1 MSFFRKLLVG
11 VVSLMVVLGIYLLY
25 TGLNKTPPIDIDRR
39 VGVADSNIDILPGK
53 GGKIGDA
60 QIRVL
65 EGPVYQTRG
74 PNKEI
79 EREFGFAELV
89 RTMGDVWEVD
99 KPWMKI
105 YQRQLE
111 FSIKADKGTTE
122 LETVLGRSTPKDATF
137 EGNVVIHIV
146 PAAASAYKESTVYLD
161 NLIFLSDKSQFSTP
175 GPIEV
180 VSEDIRMN
188 GRGVQFVYND
198 RTERLEYLRL
208 THLDSLRIKSTEEA
222 FLSKIRGRRVSKKD
236 GQTES
241 RTAAPI
247 PQPPAQPPQD
257 AQSKRAETPKP
268 AGQAD
273 PNCYRCILSSN
284 VVIDTPN
291 HLVFAEQDVSIN
303 DILWYKVSAE
313 QNRPPDAN
321 STANVRTG
329 DSKETASSSVDVA
342 KPPAAPSPQPPAV
355 QTGPGVKD
363 AAPQEQA
370 PALEPNLPG
379 QTAAQTVEIIVTCDN
394 GMLLVPMDSRRTLK
408 DFPSDGLPSVQ
419 PKELDVAEGQTSFFT
434 RRIDYS
440 ALTEDTIAHGASKL
454 TFYSGDVMAADANAT
469 SVPVTVTSKD
479 GAKFF
484 KASNQAVFERDCLCT
499 MPQQGL
505 VQPRDVRF
513 SGSKFTVNLPQ
524 AATAGPDAAPEIIAA
539 GPVELTFWVEDSNAA
554 LTKEPPLPVKVTAQ
568 RHAKFLPD
576 ANQAIF
582 DGNCLCTMPQEGL
595 SPDRSFTLA
604 SSQLIANLPKKGVK
618 TPSDVPDILALGPV
632 KLDFYVDAFDSNEPN
647 AVPLPAKVTAT
658 KHARFLPSKNQ
669 VLFEGDSKA
678 VVVRQDPNY
687 VEEYILSSQ
696 QIAVDLPADANSR
709 ASASSMGIE
718 HLRAVGGIVTLATKK
733 TSADLLLSGI
743 ELICRQFDYDPN
755 QQLYSAVGPGII
767 KLANAEAPAK
777 TDPNDKSPKF
787 SLNKPCWAVI
797 QNYDALRYFQA
808 ENRIIVDAGS
818 AGALV
823 VQYFPIKNGKFSD
836 HIIVT
841 ANHVEANLIETS
853 PGRTDLSTLTAS
865 GGVTYQAKDNEFIG
879 GQLFYDHAKQL
890 IKVIGSESFPC
901 QFNGQL
907 TDQIEYDLKTG
918 KVKAELVGPGALRLK

>member
-11 VVSLMVVLGIYLLY
+11 VASLAVVLGIYLLY
-25 TGLNKTPPIDIDRR
+25 TGLSKTPPIDIDRR
-39 VGVADSNIDILPGK
+39 QGVADSNIDGLAGK
-53 GGKIGDA
+53 GGKIGEVG
-60 QIRVL
+60 IPL
-65 EGPVYQTRG
+65 LKKPVYQTRG
-74 PNKEI
+74 LNKQI

-111 FSIKADKGTTE
+111 FSIRADKGTTE

-161 NLIFLSDKSQFSTP
+161 NLIFLSDKSQFSTT
-175 GPIEV
+175 GPVKV
-180 VSEDIRMN
+180 VSEDIRMD

-198 RTERLEYLRL
+198 RTERIEYLRL

-236 GQTES
+236 GQTET
-241 RTAAPI
+241 RTTAPI
-247 PQPPAQPPQD
+247 PQPPAQPPPD

-268 AGQAD
+268 ADQAD
-273 PNCYRCILSSN
+273 PNCYRCVLSTN
-284 VVIDTPN
+284 VVINTPQ

-303 DILWYKVSAE
+303 DILWSKVSRE
-313 QNRPPDAN
+313 PNRPPDAN
-321 STANVRTG
+321 STANVKAG
-329 DSKETASSSVDVA
+329 DSKETASSSADVA
-342 KPPAAPSPQPPAV
+342 KPPVALSLQPPAV
-355 QTGPGVKD
+355 QTAPGAKD

-370 PALEPNLPG
+370 SAQEPNLPG

-408 DFPSDGLPSVQ
+408 DFPSANLSSVQ
-419 PKELDVAEGQTSFFT
+419 PKQLDVAEGQTSFLT

-440 ALTEDTIAHGASKL
+440 ALTEDTIAHGASRL

-505 VQPRDVRF
+505 VQPRDIGF

-524 AATAGPDAAPEIIAA
+524 AGPVGPDAAPEIIAA

-568 RHAKFLPD
+568 RQAKLLPD

-582 DGNCLCTMPQEGL
+582 DGDCLCTMPQEGL
-595 SPDRSFTLA
+595 SPDHSFTLA

-678 VVVRQDPNY
+678 VVVRQDPNC

-755 QQLYSAVGPGII
+755 QQLYTAVGPGII
-767 KLANAEAPAK
+767 KLANAEAPAR

-797 QNYDALRYFQA
+797 QNYDALRYLQA

-841 ANHVEANLIETS
+841 ANHVEANLIETA
-853 PGRTDLSTLTAS
+853 PGRTDFSTLTAS

-918 KVKAELVGPGALRLK
+918 RVKAELVGPGALRLK

>member
-11 VVSLMVVLGIYLLY
+11 VVSLAVVLGIYLLY
-25 TGLNKTPPIDIDRR
+25 TGLNKTPPIDIGRR
-39 VGVADSNIDILPGK
+39 LSVADSNIDSLAGK
-53 GGKIGDA
+53 GGRIGDA
-60 QIRVL
+60 QIREL
-65 EGPVYQTRG
+65 KRPVYQTRG
-74 PNKEI
+74 LNKEI

-146 PAAASAYKESTVYLD
+146 PAAASAYKESTIYLD

-175 GPIEV
+175 GPVRV

-198 RTERLEYLRL
+198 RTERIEYLRL

-222 FLSKIRGRRVSKKD
+222 FLSKIRGRRASKKD
-236 GQTES
+236 GQTET
-241 RTAAPI
+241 RTPAPI
-247 PQPPAQPPQD
+247 PQPPAQPPPD
-257 AQSKRAETPKP
+257 AQSKRAGTPK
-268 AGQAD
+268 AAEQAD
-273 PNCYRCILSSN
+273 PNCYKCILSTN

-291 HLVFAEQDVSIN
+291 HLVFADQDVSIN
-303 DILWYKVSAE
+303 DILWSKVSRE
-313 QNRPPDAN
+313 PNRPADAN
-321 STANVRTG
+321 GTANTKTG
-329 DSKETASSSVDVA
+329 DSKKTDSSSADVA
-342 KPPAAPSPQPPAV
+342 KPPAAPSPRPPAV

-370 PALEPNLPG
+370 LAQEPNLPG
-379 QTAAQTVEIIVTCDN
+379 QTAAQIVEIIVTCDN
-394 GMLLVPMDSRRTLK
+394 GVLLVPMDSRRTLK

-440 ALTEDTIAHGASKL
+440 ALTEDTIAHGASRL

-524 AATAGPDAAPEIIAA
+524 AAPAGPDAAPEIIAA

-568 RHAKFLPD
+568 RQAKFLPD

-595 SPDRSFTLA
+595 APDRSFTLA

-632 KLDFYVDAFDSNEPN
+632 KLDFYMDAFDSNEPN

-709 ASASSMGIE
+709 ASASPMGIE

-755 QQLYSAVGPGII
+755 QQLYTAVGPGII

-797 QNYDALRYFQA
+797 QNYDSLRYFQA

-841 ANHVEANLIETS
+841 ANHVEANLIETA

-879 GQLFYDHAKQL
+879 GQLFYDHAKQM

-907 TDQIEYDLKTG
+907 ADQIEYDLKTG